1 MKKVSIGGVPEHF
14 NLAWYLTLK
23 NGEYKDEGINLR
35 WHDYFGGTGAMNKAL
50 RNGDIDMAVIL
61 TEGIV
66 KDIIEGNPSKIVQ
79 TFVSSPL
86 IWGIHVAANSKF
98 ETIQDLRGTR
108 AAISRYG
115 SGSHLMAYINAKNHN
130 WNLDTD
136 LKFEVIQNLDGAI
149 RALTD
154 NRADYFMWER
164 FTTKPI
170 VDDGI
175 FKHVGNCPT
184 PWPCFVI
191 VARDEFIK
199 SNEDDLK
206 TILDIINKTTKDFKA
221 IPNIDNTIAKRYEQD
236 LDDVRK
242 WLALTEWS
250 QSQIEEST
258 LQMVQKELFELN
270 IISKKVNYNS
280 LIHNVQG
287 S

>member
-98 ETIQDLRGTR
+98 ETIQDLKGTR